1 MKTECFEFIG
11 HNNTPLA
18 AALWLPEG
26 DVTHILQIN
35 HGTAE
40 HTGRFWRLAEYLTA
54 HGIAVAG
61 FDLRGH
67 GRNPHP
73 KDLAVLKEGEWA
85 ATIQDMRLFFRY
97 LDDRFLGCPH
107 YMFGYSLGSFLIREY
122 LEQYSDGVA
131 GVAFTGTGYQPGWVL
146 GMTNAI
152 VGSQI
157 KKVGFDG
164 YSPLVY
170 QLSFDAYNQKFK
182 PNRTPVDWVC
192 ADEAELD
199 DLLADSLCSSKFS
212 AGLFYQM
219 VAAMKLTNRAQAY
232 ENWNKD
238 MPVLI
243 LAGQFDPVGNMGKGV
258 VTLKKRME
266 QAGMKNVS
274 LHILPNSRHNT
285 LMEHASGDAEKAM
298 ALMRDLI
305 LS

>member
-1 MKTECFEFIG
+1 MKTEYFEFIG

-18 AALWLPEG
+18 ATLWLPEG

-40 HTGRFWRLAEYLTA
+40 HTGRFWRLAEYMTA
-54 HGIAVAG
+54 RGIAVAG

-97 LDDRFLGCPH
+97 LDDRFPGRPH

-131 GVAFTGTGYQPGWVL
+131 GVAFTGTGYQPGWML

-199 DLLADSLCSSKFS
+199 DLLADSLCSSQFS

-219 VAAMKLTNRAQAY
+219 VAAMKHTNRREAY
-232 ENWNKD
+232 ENWNKEL
-238 MPVLI
+238 PVLI
-243 LAGQFDPVGNMGKGV
+243 LAGQSDPVGNMGKGV

-274 LHILPNSRHNT
+274 LHILHNSRHNT